1 MYRLCTA
8 VLISAAIA
16 LTPAG
21 AEAGIF
27 TKYLHGSKAK
37 SETKQTAKPTK
48 AQAKQIAR
56 VERDVQ
62 RLESILAGVKTSAKL
77 SDKSWK
83 QVANEADT
91 LANRIY
97 ANVKSATAEKHPLR
111 AAEELRTHVKN
122 MKKEVDQKDYRN
134 TRRHAERALNVAARL
149 DEWAG

>member
-1 MYRLCTA
+1 MFKLCSA

-16 LTPAG
+16 LIPAG
-21 AEAGIF
+21 AEAGIS
-27 TKYLHGSKAK
+27 KYLHRSKAK
-37 SETKQTAKPTK
+37 TETKPSKV
-48 AQAKQIAR
+48 QAKQIAR

-122 MKKEVDQKDYRN
+122 MKKEVEQKDYRN